1 MKVKSITRVVL
12 CLILGI
18 FSSPTLLNCVSGSSS
33 LDKKANHQ
41 RRAREKDSGKIIV
54 RDPFT
59 NTPDVT
65 RRRPV
70 PVLRIRG
77 RTPGEDHLH
86 TYSRLPEVSVICSR
100 SGFVLRVKKN
110 FYGFS
115 AIAEELT
122 LGETCKSNGV
132 LQPYNDLLFTYALT
146 DCQGEQQV
154 FPDYVAY
161 KYVLHYVP
169 RSYRDT
175 RFYHRV
181 HVGLECRYKRE
192 HHVHSLVVRPTSRTL
207 LHKLIRS
214 RSGDFWIQLM
224 DSSWS
229 SPVRSAVYLLGQ
241 QVNVQVSTRHHY
253 QGVKLFI
260 NSCYAA
266 TVNTLSQ
273 ATKHSIID
281 NYGCLRE
288 SRINP
293 GASRF
298 RFSRA
303 DNVVQFSF
311 GAFQF
316 IEAPDAQ
323 IALHCE
329 LSVSGGGPSHMQKSC
344 FYSHTHKRWI
354 SVFGPDS
361 VCDCCDSVCN
371 QTKTKRITHE
381 GFVSSDQV
389 LFSDPLTSPFST
401 LPSSTLES
409 IPIAHRSDD
418 VILFEAKL
426 AKESQ
431 TSYTHKDFVA
441 SVSLISSEEVHD
453 KIPHASNTS
462 TVEFI
467 EEERK
472 EIEEEKHGDVEIIL
486 AISKSIVGSERPDL
500 DPMKKLG
507 IASLDLYGDRKMQN
521 LTKGSNY
528 SQKKGQRVEQ
538 VIQEDKGSTKTS
550 LMINETMEE
559 HPNMDES
566 TMGDSGTGQLNVFLP
581 PFISEEKNSS
591 ENNKEGLGFLLIS
604 PFEEKPDFPLG
615 SDELV
620 EKGVV
625 RKLDLAHDSDDDY
638 FSDGI

>member
-1 MKVKSITRVVL
+1 MKVNSIARVVL

-18 FSSPTLLNCVSGSSS
+18 FSSPTLLNSVSASS
-33 LDKKANHQ
+33 LLDKRADRQ
-41 RRAREKDSGKIIV
+41 RTAREKHSGKLLV
-54 RDPFT
+54 RDPFP
-59 NTPDVT
+59 NTPDIT

-77 RTPGEDHLH
+77 RTPARVPPGEHYLPR
-86 TYSRLPEVSVICSR
+86 YSRLPEVSVTCSR

-132 LQPYNDLLFTYALT
+132 LVPHNDLLFTYALT

-169 RSYRDT
+169 LSHRNSLH
-175 RFYHRV
+175 YHRV
-181 HVGLECRYKRE
+181 NVGLECRYKRE
-192 HHVHSLVVRPTSRTL
+192 HHVHSLVVSPTSRTL

-224 DSSWS
+224 DGSWS

-323 IALHCE
+323 IAVHCE
-329 LSVSGGGPSHMQKSC
+329 LSVSGGGPSPMQKSC
-344 FYSHTHKRWI
+344 FYSHNDKRWV
-354 SVFGPDS
+354 SVFGQDS
-361 VCDCCDSVCN
+361 ICDCCDSVCN
-371 QTKTKRITHE
+371 QTKTKRIAHE

-389 LFSDPLTSPFST
+389 LFSDHLTSPFST

-409 IPIAHRSDD
+409 IPIAHRSEN
-418 VILFEAKL
+418 VIWFEAKL
-426 AKESQ
+426 DKESQ
-431 TSYTHKDFVA
+431 RSYTHKDLVA
-441 SVSLISSEEVHD
+441 SVSLISTEEDHD
-453 KIPHASNTS
+453 KRQHTSNTS
-462 TVEFI
+462 TVEFT

-472 EIEEEKHGDVEIIL
+472 EIEEEKHGDVEIII
-486 AISKSIVGSERPDL
+486 AISKNIVGSERPDL
-500 DPMKKLG
+500 DPMKLHD
-507 IASLDLYGDRKMQN
+507 IASLDWSEDRKMQN
-521 LTKGSNY
+521 LTKGSDY

-538 VIQEDKGSTKTS
+538 VPQDHKGSTKTS
-550 LMINETMEE
+550 VMASETMEE
-559 HPNMDES
+559 NPNMDLS
-566 TMGDSGTGQLNVFLP
+566 TMGDIGQLG
-581 PFISEEKNSS
+581 K
-591 ENNKEGLGFLLIS
+591 
-604 PFEEKPDFPLG
+604 
-615 SDELV
+615 
-620 EKGVV
+620 
-625 RKLDLAHDSDDDY
+625 KLDVHVQS
-638 FSDGI
+638 